1 MQVEKESMDSDSLDT
16 SSLLSTS
23 SSLSVT
29 SEDEEL
35 NNKLFTKT
43 PDINDSLE
51 KSCPVEN
58 SYRNQID
65 SGLGESVSSP
75 SFSPESD
82 FKEKYWT
89 SQSSSVEEEVLL
101 QNDDRS
107 INREQVKRKLSEKI
121 KTCTLKRKKIAM

>member
-16 SSLLSTS
+16 SSLISTS

-65 SGLGESVSSP
+65 SGLGGSVNSP
-75 SFSPESD
+75 SFSAESD
-82 FKEKYWT
+82 FKEKFWT
-89 SQSSSVEEEVLL
+89 SESSSAEEEVFS
-101 QNDDRS
+101 QNDNTRT
-107 INREQVKRKLSEKI
+107 NCEQIKRKPSDES
-121 KTCTLKRKKIAM
+121 KTCMIKRQKIII